1 MSTDAYLRSVQT
13 AESPTGVDNRMGSGA
28 YSKFQF
34 MPATATAYA
43 QRTAWGRGLTADQV
57 KAAVTADEAK
67 AVELAKMFTQ
77 DNDGALTRAG
87 MPVNAGNRFALH
99 RFGPAGGVSLLRADG
114 AMPVADWVRSVNWGQ
129 GVSPDA
135 VIKQNG
141 LGRYFNVGDLRSR
154 FINGQISG
162 TIHPRDSLPE
172 TNEETPPAT
181 PTPAPASPIQTA
193 FIPPM
198 PSLTDALGRL
208 FLGEEPKRKKGTRE
222 RERLRREALFADG
235 EG

>member
-1 MSTDAYLRSVQT
+1 MSTDAYLRSVQA

-43 QRTAWGRGLTADQV
+43 QRTPWGRGLTADQV

-87 MPVNAGNRFALH
+87 MPVNANNRFALH

-129 GVSPDA
+129 GISPDA

-154 FINGQISG
+154 FINGQIG
-162 TIHPRDSLPE
+162 GAIEPQTPQPE
-172 TNEETPPAT
+172 TIAPTLPAT
-181 PTPAPASPIQTA
+181 PVPAAPLQTA

-198 PSLTDALGRL
+198 PPLADALGRL
-208 FLGEEPKRKKGTRE
+208 FTNEEPKRKKGTRE

>member
-1 MSTDAYLRSVQT
+1 MSTDAYLRSVQA

-43 QRTAWGRGLTADQV
+43 QRTPWGRGLTADQV
-57 KAAVTADEAK
+57 KAAVASDEIK
-67 AVELAKMFTQ
+67 AAELAKMFTQ
-77 DNDGALTRAG
+77 DNEGVLARAG

-99 RFGPAGGVSLLRADG
+99 RFGPAGGMSLLRADG

-135 VIKQNG
+135 VIRQNG
-141 LGRYFNVGDLRSR
+141 LGRYFNVGDLRNR
-154 FINGQISG
+154 FINGQIGGVVQNPG
-162 TIHPRDSLPE
+162 TSPVTSEESL
-172 TNEETPPAT
+172 PAT
-181 PTPAPASPIQTA
+181 PAPTAPIQTA

-208 FLGEEPKRKKGTRE
+208 FTNEEPKRKKGTRE
-222 RERLRREALFADG
+222 RERLRREALFAEG